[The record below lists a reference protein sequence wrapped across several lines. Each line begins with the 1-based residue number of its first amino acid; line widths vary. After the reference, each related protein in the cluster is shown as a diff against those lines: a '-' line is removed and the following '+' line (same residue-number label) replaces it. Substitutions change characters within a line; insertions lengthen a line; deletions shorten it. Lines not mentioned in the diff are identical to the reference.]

1 MKFSHRIQQVKPS
14 MTLAIDAKAKELKAQ
29 GEDVI
34 GFGAG
39 EPDFNTPDRIKQAAI
54 KAIEANDT
62 HYTPV
67 GGTNELKDAIITKM
81 KRDNDLEYD
90 RSQILVS
97 CGAKHSFYNLAQAL
111 WEKGDEVIIPAPYWV
126 SFPEMVVLSGAKPVI
141 IDTDASN
148 NFKITVDQLKD
159 ALTPNTRAVL
169 INTPSNPTG
178 FAYEKSELEAIAE
191 CALENNLLMISDE
204 IYEWIVFDGYR
215 HTSIA
220 SLSKE
225 AQKNCVVI
233 NGVSKCY
240 AMTGWRIGYIATDAE
255 IVKKVQ
261 KLQGQSTS
269 GPCSISQAASVEAL
283 TGPHDD
289 VLEMVR
295 EFEKRRNIMVDQ
307 LAAIPGV
314 ACRRP
319 NGSFYSFP
327 DFSSLYGK
335 KDRSGKQLQG
345 SLDFTEFLLTEKKVA
360 IVPGIAFGA
369 DANARMSFATSLD
382 KIEEGVRR
390 IKEAVELLG

>member
-1 MKFSHRIQQVKPS
+1 MKFSNRIEQVNPS
-14 MTLAIDAKAKELKAQ
+14 MTLAIDAKAKEMKAN

-39 EPDFNTPDRIKQAAI
+39 EPDFNTPERIKQAAI
-54 KAIEANDT
+54 RAIEANDT

-81 KRDNDLEYD
+81 KRDNGLDYD
-90 RSQILVS
+90 RNQILVS

-111 WEKGDEVIIPAPYWV
+111 WEEGDEVIIPAPYWV
-126 SFPEMVVLSGAKPVI
+126 SFPEMVGLAGAKPVI
-141 IDTDASN
+141 IETDAAH
-148 NFKITVDQLKD
+148 NFKITVDQIKKV
-159 ALTPNTRAVL
+159 LTPNTRAIL

-178 FAYEKSELEAIAE
+178 FAYEKSELEAIAQ

-204 IYEWIVFDGYR
+204 IYEWIIFDGFK

-240 AMTGWRIGYIATDAE
+240 AMTGWRIGYIAADAE
-255 IVKKVQ
+255 IVKKVT

-269 GPCSISQAASVEAL
+269 GPCSISQAASIEAL
-283 TGPHDD
+283 VGPHDD
-289 VLEMVR
+289 VLEMVH
-295 EFEKRRNIMVDQ
+295 EFEKRRNVMVDQ
-307 LAAIPGV
+307 LASIPGV
-314 ACRRP
+314 SCNKP

-327 DFSSLYGK
+327 DFSELNGK
-335 KDRSGKQLQG
+335 KDRNGKVIQG

-382 KIEEGVRR
+382 KIEEGVKR
-390 IKEAVELLG
+390 IKEAVELLK